1 MNENNS
7 GTRGLG
13 DGVMKVDP
21 SDPAVAEAHTVSFAL
36 FWGGMKPILMRER
49 LEQDL
54 RSSPECVHKTEAME
68 KCNRSEQVGLGE
80 RGQGRVWG
88 ISTDV
93 QISEEKHQSGT
104 RPSGRTCG
112 AAV

>member
-13 DGVMKVDP
+13 DGVMKVDL

-36 FWGGMKPILMRER
+36 FWGGMKPMLMREH

-54 RSSPECVHKTEAME
+54 RSSPECVHKNGGNGKVQQIRAGWFGGGFSRGAEG
-68 KCNRSEQVGLGE
+68 SWDDLDLGE
-80 RGQGRVWG
+80 RTRTSVG
-88 ISTDV
+88 
-93 QISEEKHQSGT
+93 HQH
-104 RPSGRTCG
+104 RR
-112 AAV
+112 AYK